1 MSGVL
6 GITLA
11 GVGLGAAAGLLL
23 SGGLPE
29 GAFSGLLLGASLGLI
44 IAMRRAQG
52 GTGMAFEYEAAGIHD
67 DNLVTTMRRR
77 LIREADRQSA
87 LAEHSDSEIGRLA
100 ECASRTESSGI

>member
-11 GVGLGAAAGLLL
+11 GAGLGAVAGLLM

-87 LAEHSDSEIGRLA
+87 LADHSDSEIGR
-100 ECASRTESSGI
+100 